1 MIRYFCCPATG
12 RKENDMKKRPL
23 AYITAP
29 WGENEFD
36 NTERAAKYCREA
48 YEAGFSPFCPVLLYP
63 MFLHEDVAQEHND
76 MKDMAMDILK
86 RSTVLIVCGGT
97 ADEDVM
103 DDIAIAKRYRVAT
116 TTLDGIMLAKGKG
129 RHD

>member
-1 MIRYFCCPATG
+1 
-12 RKENDMKKRPL
+12 MKKRPL

-36 NTERAAKYCREA
+36 NTERATKYCREA
-48 YEAGFSPFCPVLLYP
+48 YEAGFSPFCPILIYP
-63 MFLHEDVAQEHND
+63 MFLREDVAQEYND
-76 MKDMAMDILK
+76 MKDMARDLLK

-103 DDIAIAKRYRVAT
+103 DDIATAKRFRVAT
-116 TTLDGIMLAKGKG
+116 TTLEGILLAKGKG
-129 RHD
+129 RND